1 LRKIW
6 DSQRSSLQILRG
18 LRPIA
23 GNFGN
28 LQASRSR
35 LQRRSNLQSSTSKGR
50 SVIRVM
56 LKSVMVELE
65 VVSLELLWMLE
76 VGI

>member
-1 LRKIW
+1 MVICGERP
-6 DSQRSSLQILRG
+6 SRSFAAFAPSRETS
-18 LRPIA
+18 
-23 GNFGN
+23 GN
-28 LQASRSR
+28 LQASSAK
-35 LQRRSNLQSSTSKGR
+35 LQRRSNLQSSISKGR